1 MSIKYILGKAGTA
14 KSTTL
19 VNTAKQLLLQ
29 NHRVVVIAF
38 THQAV
43 NNVVE
48 KFHEINVD
56 VENYPNLMI
65 RTIHSYFKITPEHEY
80 EFSMDNFLNST
91 YELYSI
97 HKKKFDSLLT
107 NHKLKRKINLPDYL
121 FVDELSLIPDVLL
134 QIIFSFCRYTNLIL
148 VGDLLQLNPVTK
160 HKNEINVNAL
170 QLIDDFNCTFHEGLL
185 IAEHLSNNIF
195 IYKEF
200 QSNDKL
206 ILSKNYRSG
215 SNVQQIIDEV
225 LDDYTNYQHYYFD
238 DYEHIDEYVVLSSK
252 YKHLKE
258 MYNKTFHDGT
268 IKIQTD
274 IGYVKMNKN
283 DLMVLTQNLNDD
295 FVNGDVVQIISKNII
310 KKNNIE
316 FVFTSEFTVLPLLP
330 YNYLTIHKSQ
340 GLGFKKIIVILDDM
354 FEITMLYTALTRA
367 REDIKFIVFKQQNI
381 EQLELF
387 TEAFKKLTKIVYK

>member
-1 MSIKYILGKAGTA
+1 VETTESYIRNVVHDWAVTP
-14 KSTTL
+14 TL
-19 VNTAKQLLLQ
+19 VPSSERYDVYAKTYIAIAASGTVSAELAML
-29 NHRVVVIAF
+29 HVPTVVVYKMNPI
-38 THQAV
+38 TMWIGRRLIHVKWVSLV
-43 NNVVE
+43 NILLNRGVYPE
-48 KFHEINVD
+48 CLGGDANVD
-56 VENYPNLMI
+56 CVLDSVQNLTIPSQREKMI
-65 RTIHSYFKITPEHEY
+65 ADLKSADK
-80 EFSMDNFLNST
+80 LW
-91 YELYSI
+91 
-97 HKKKFDSLLT
+97 KKAHGGT
-107 NHKLKRKINLPDYL
+107 
-121 FVDELSLIPDVLL
+121 
-134 QIIFSFCRYTNLIL
+134 C
-148 VGDLLQLNPVTK
+148 
-160 HKNEINVNAL
+160 A
-170 QLIDDFNCTFHEGLL
+170 L

-238 DYEHIDEYVVLSSK
+238 DYDHINEYVVLSSK